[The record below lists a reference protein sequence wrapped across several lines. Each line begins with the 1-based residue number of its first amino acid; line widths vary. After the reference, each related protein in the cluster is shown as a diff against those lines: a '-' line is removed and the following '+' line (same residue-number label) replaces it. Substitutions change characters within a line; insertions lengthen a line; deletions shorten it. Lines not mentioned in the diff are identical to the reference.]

1 MRGTIYILCSF
12 EMKKMKLT
20 KMREL
25 WSIKISNRENYGI

>member
-12 EMKKMKLT
+12 EMK